1 MPPELSL
8 PRQAETNL
16 TPTILDFASASKT
29 PQIRSQLIEGGTS
42 FEEAFVGLSL
52 CCPSRATILTGLYA
66 HNHGVTHNEPLGG
79 GFEVFHSKGLEENTI
94 ANRLQEVGYQT
105 AYFGKYLNGYP
116 GDEESTYI
124 PPGWNKWYGKDGYR
138 EHQPYRYK
146 INENGQVISY
156 GNSTENYYS
165 DILSKQATD
174 YVRSTA
180 ENSRPFFM
188 FVAPTAP
195 HGPATPAERHKGT
208 FANSSR
214 SLPPVFSRVQPMRR
228 SNLLTVDSLTP
239 SLATLRRYSRLCAK
253 VAPRWRRAAP
263 AGPLPRASSRVRL
276 PSGVCLGY
284 SSGAAI
290 LLPGPS

>member
-1 MPPELSL
+1 M
-8 PRQAETNL
+8 
-16 TPTILDFASASKT
+16 
-29 PQIRSQLIEGGTS
+29 IEGGTS
-42 FEEAFVGLSL
+42 FEEAFVGLSV

-66 HNHGVTHNEPLGG
+66 HNHGVTHNEPQGG

-116 GDEESTYI
+116 GNEESTYI

-156 GNSTENYYS
+156 GNSTEDYYS

-214 SLPPVFSRVQPMRR
+214 SLAPTRLFSGPAHATKQPA
-228 SNLLTVDSLTP
+228 DGG
-239 SLATLRRYSRLCAK
+239 LAHPEPRHTAQVLAPLCQGCAK
-253 VAPRWRRAAP
+253 VAAGRSRRS
-263 AGPLPRASSRVRL
+263 ASKSLLARSSAFGRL
-276 PSGVCLGY
+276 PGLLFGRSDPP
-284 SSGAAI
+284 SRAI
-290 LLPGPS
+290 LA